1 MRMESVRSEMDDASR
16 LSLIIVILLILC
28 AAYFAVAETSFASVS
43 RVRIKIR
50 AERGEAKALRAMKV
64 LDNFDLAIT
73 SILICTNIV
82 HLSAASIAT
91 LAVTRMF
98 PGVSGAVTIST
109 FVMTLVVFF
118 AGEMLPKSIA
128 KKYSERLSLTVA
140 GSLWFFMTI
149 LRPLASLLTAIG
161 NFAARLAKA
170 DPQISVTEDEI
181 YDIIE
186 DMTEEGSLDEERGEL
201 ISSALQFAET
211 TVESILTSRVDIVAL
226 DIEDSAADMLAT
238 IRAQT
243 HSRLPVYEG
252 SIDNIIGILSI
263 RKFIKTYLR
272 EGGDMDVRA
281 ILDEPYFIHG
291 STNIDGLLPVM
302 SKKRLNMAVVTDNY
316 GGTLGIVTVEDILEE
331 LVGEIWDEDDV
342 VEEPYIALADG
353 EWDCTAEMTVS
364 DVFELLELDD
374 DDDDEFT
381 NKLLGEWAYEQ
392 FDFIPSVGDSFEYEN
407 VAVTVS
413 EMRDKRILRLRV
425 RLTDKGGEEK

>member
-1 MRMESVRSEMDDASR
+1 MESVRSEMDDASR
-16 LSLIIVILLILC
+16 LSLIVVILLILC

-43 RVRIKIR
+43 RVRIKVR
-50 AERGEAKALRAMKV
+50 AERGEAKAIRALKV

-128 KKYSERLSLTVA
+128 KKYSERLSLSVA

-149 LRPLASLLTAIG
+149 LKPLAQLLTAIG
-161 NFAARLAKA
+161 NAAARLAKA
-170 DPQISVTEDEI
+170 EAQISVTEDEI

-226 DIEDSAADMLAT
+226 DIEDSLDEMLTT
-238 IRAQT
+238 IKAET
-243 HSRLPVYEG
+243 HSRLPVYED

-272 EGGDMDVRA
+272 EGENMDVRA
-281 ILDEPYFIHG
+281 LLDEPYFIHG

-342 VEEPYIALADG
+342 VEEPYIALPDG
-353 EWDCTAEMTVS
+353 DWDCTAEMTVS
-364 DVFELLELDD
+364 DVFELLELDG

-392 FDFIPSVGDSFEYEN
+392 FDAIPSVGDSFEYEN
-407 VAVTVS
+407 VGVTVS
-413 EMRDKRILRLRV
+413 EMRNNRILRLRV

>member
-1 MRMESVRSEMDDASR
+1 MESVRSEMDDASR
-16 LSLIIVILLILC
+16 LSLIVVILLILC

-43 RVRIKIR
+43 KVRIKVH
-50 AERGEAKALRAMKV
+50 AERGEAKAIRALKV

-128 KKYSERLSLTVA
+128 KKYSERLSLAVA
-140 GSLWFFMTI
+140 GSLWFFMTV
-149 LRPLASLLTAIG
+149 LKPLATLLTAIG
-161 NFAARLAKA
+161 NFAAKLAKA

-226 DIEDSAADMLAT
+226 DIDDPVDEMLGT
-238 IRAQT
+238 IRSET

-272 EGGDMDVRA
+272 EGEKMDVRA
-281 ILDEPYFIHG
+281 LLDEPYFIHG

-342 VEEPYIALADG
+342 VEEPYVALDNG

-364 DVFELLELDD
+364 DVFELLELDE

-392 FDFIPSVGDSFEYEN
+392 FDNIPSVGDSFRYEN
-407 VAVTVS
+407 VEVTVS
-413 EMRDKRILRLRV
+413 EMHNNRILRLRV
-425 RLTDKGGEEK
+425 RLIDEGGEEK

>member
-1 MRMESVRSEMDDASR
+1 MDDASR
-16 LSLIIVILLILC
+16 LSLIVVILLILC

-43 RVRIKIR
+43 KVRIKIR
-50 AERGEAKALRAMKV
+50 AERGEAKAIRALKV

-128 KKYSERLSLTVA
+128 KKYSERLSLAVG
-140 GSLWFFMTI
+140 GSLWFFMTV
-149 LRPLASLLTAIG
+149 LKPLATLLTAIG
-161 NFAARLAKA
+161 NFAAKLAKA

-226 DIEDSAADMLAT
+226 DIDDPVDEMLGT
-238 IRAQT
+238 IRSET

-272 EGGDMDVRA
+272 EGEKMDVRA
-281 ILDEPYFIHG
+281 LLDEPYFIHG

-342 VEEPYIALADG
+342 VEEPYVALDNG

-364 DVFELLELDD
+364 DVFELLELDE

-392 FDFIPSVGDSFEYEN
+392 FDNIPSVGDSFRYEN
-407 VAVTVS
+407 VEVTVS
-413 EMRDKRILRLRV
+413 EMHNNRILRLRV
-425 RLTDKGGEEK
+425 RLIDEGGEEK

>member
-1 MRMESVRSEMDDASR
+1 MESVRSEMDDASR
-16 LSLIIVILLILC
+16 LSLIVVILLILC

-43 RVRIKIR
+43 KVRIKIR
-50 AERGEAKALRAMKV
+50 AERGEAKAIRALKV

-128 KKYSERLSLTVA
+128 KKYSERLSLAVA
-140 GSLWFFMTI
+140 GSLWFFMTV
-149 LRPLASLLTAIG
+149 LKPLATLLTAIG
-161 NFAARLAKA
+161 NFASKLAKA

-226 DIEDSAADMLAT
+226 DIDDPVDEMLST
-238 IRAQT
+238 IRSET

-272 EGGDMDVRA
+272 EGEKMDVRA
-281 ILDEPYFIHG
+281 LLDEPYFIHG

-342 VEEPYIALADG
+342 VEEPYVALDNG

-364 DVFELLELDD
+364 DVFELLELDE

-392 FDFIPSVGDSFEYEN
+392 FDNIPSVGDSFRYEN
-407 VAVTVS
+407 VEVTVS
-413 EMRDKRILRLRV
+413 EMHNNRILRLRV
-425 RLTDKGGEEK
+425 RLIDEGGEEK

>member
-1 MRMESVRSEMDDASR
+1 MDDASR
-16 LSLIIVILLILC
+16 LSLIIVILLIFC
-28 AAYFAVAETSFASVS
+28 AAYFAVTETSFASVS

-50 AERGEAKALRAMKV
+50 AERGEPKAQTALKV

-98 PGVSGAVTIST
+98 PDVSGAVTIST

-118 AGEMLPKSIA
+118 AGEMLPKSVA

-149 LRPLASLLTAIG
+149 LRPLAGLLTAMG
-161 NFAARLAKA
+161 NFASRFVKA
-170 DPQISVTEDEI
+170 DPQVSVTEDEI

-186 DMTEEGSLDEERGEL
+186 DMTEDGSLDEERGEL

-211 TVESILTSRVDIVAL
+211 TVESVLTSRVDIAAL
-226 DIEDSAADMLAT
+226 DIEDPIGEMLET
-238 IRAQT
+238 IKAET
-243 HSRLPVYEG
+243 HSRLPVYED
-252 SIDNIIGILSI
+252 SIDNIVGILSI

-272 EGGDMDVRA
+272 DGEDMDVRA
-281 ILDEPYFIHG
+281 LLDKPYFIHG
-291 STNIDGLLPVM
+291 STNIDDLLPAM
-302 SKKRLNMAVVTDNY
+302 SKNRINMAVVTDNY

-342 VEEPYIALADG
+342 VEEPYISCGDG
-353 EWDCTAEMTVS
+353 SWDCTSEITVS

-374 DDDDEFT
+374 EDDEFT
-381 NKLLGEWAYEQ
+381 NKLLGEWAYEE
-392 FDFIPSVGDSFEYEN
+392 FDFIPHPGDSFEYN
-407 VAVTVS
+407 GIKVTVT
-413 EMRDKRILRLRV
+413 EMRNNRILRLNV
-425 RLTDKGGEEK
+425 RLTGNGGEEK

>member
-1 MRMESVRSEMDDASR
+1 MDDASR
-16 LSLIIVILLILC
+16 LSLIVVILLILC

-43 RVRIKIR
+43 KVRIKVR
-50 AERGEAKALRAMKV
+50 AERGEAKAIRALKV

-118 AGEMLPKSIA
+118 VGEMLPKSIA
-128 KKYSERLSLTVA
+128 KKYSERLSLAVA
-140 GSLWFFMTI
+140 GSLWFFMTV
-149 LRPLASLLTAIG
+149 LKPLATLLTAIG
-161 NFAARLAKA
+161 NFAAKLAKA

-226 DIEDSAADMLAT
+226 DIDDPVDEMLGT
-238 IRAQT
+238 IRSET

-272 EGGDMDVRA
+272 EGEKMDVRA
-281 ILDEPYFIHG
+281 LLDEPYFIHG

-342 VEEPYIALADG
+342 VEEPYVALDNG

-364 DVFELLELDD
+364 DVFELLELDE

-392 FDFIPSVGDSFEYEN
+392 FDNIPSVGDSFRYEN
-407 VAVTVS
+407 VEVTVS
-413 EMRDKRILRLRV
+413 EMHNNRILRLRV
-425 RLTDKGGEEK
+425 RLIDEGGEEK

>member
-1 MRMESVRSEMDDASR
+1 MDDASR
-16 LSLIIVILLILC
+16 LSLIVVILLILC

-43 RVRIKIR
+43 KVRIKVR
-50 AERGEAKALRAMKV
+50 AERGEAKAIRALKV

-128 KKYSERLSLTVA
+128 KKYSERLSLAVA
-140 GSLWFFMTI
+140 GSLWFFMTV
-149 LRPLASLLTAIG
+149 LKPLATLLTAIG
-161 NFAARLAKA
+161 TFAAKLAKA

-226 DIEDSAADMLAT
+226 DIDDPVDEMLGT
-238 IRAQT
+238 IRSET
-243 HSRLPVYEG
+243 PSRLPVYEG

-272 EGGDMDVRA
+272 EGEKMDVRA
-281 ILDEPYFIHG
+281 LLDEPYFIHG

-342 VEEPYIALADG
+342 VEEPYVALDNG

-364 DVFELLELDD
+364 DVFELLELDE

-392 FDFIPSVGDSFEYEN
+392 FDNIPSVGDSFEYDN

-413 EMRDKRILRLRV
+413 EMRNNRILRLRV
-425 RLTDKGGEEK
+425 RLIDEGGEEK

>member
-1 MRMESVRSEMDDASR
+1 MESVRSEMDDASR
-16 LSLIIVILLILC
+16 LSLIVVILLILC

-43 RVRIKIR
+43 KVRIKIR
-50 AERGEAKALRAMKV
+50 AERGEAKAIRALKV

-128 KKYSERLSLTVA
+128 KKYSERLSLAVA
-140 GSLWFFMTI
+140 GSLWFFMTV
-149 LRPLASLLTAIG
+149 LKPLATLLTAIG
-161 NFAARLAKA
+161 NFAAKLAKA

-201 ISSALQFAET
+201 ISSALQLAET

-226 DIEDSAADMLAT
+226 DIDDPVDEMLGT
-238 IRAQT
+238 IRSET

-252 SIDNIIGILSI
+252 SIDNIIGIRSI

-272 EGGDMDVRA
+272 EGEKMDVRA
-281 ILDEPYFIHG
+281 LLDEPYFIHG

-342 VEEPYIALADG
+342 VEEPYVALDNG

-364 DVFELLELDD
+364 DVFELLELDE

-392 FDFIPSVGDSFEYEN
+392 FDNIPSVGDSFRYEN
-407 VAVTVS
+407 VEVTVS
-413 EMRDKRILRLRV
+413 EMHNNRILRLRV
-425 RLTDKGGEEK
+425 CLIDEGGEEK

>member
-1 MRMESVRSEMDDASR
+1 MESVRSEMDDASR
-16 LSLIIVILLILC
+16 LSLIVVILLILC
-28 AAYFAVAETSFASVS
+28 AANFAVAETSFASVS
-43 RVRIKIR
+43 KVRIKVR
-50 AERGEAKALRAMKV
+50 AERGEAKAIRALKV

-128 KKYSERLSLTVA
+128 KKYSERLSLAVA
-140 GSLWFFMTI
+140 GSLWFFMTV
-149 LRPLASLLTAIG
+149 LKPLATLLTAIG
-161 NFAARLAKA
+161 NFAAKLAKA

-226 DIEDSAADMLAT
+226 DIDDPVDEMLGT
-238 IRAQT
+238 IRSET

-272 EGGDMDVRA
+272 EGEKMDVRA
-281 ILDEPYFIHG
+281 LLDEPYFIHG

-342 VEEPYIALADG
+342 VEEPYVALDNG

-364 DVFELLELDD
+364 DVFELLELDE

-392 FDFIPSVGDSFEYEN
+392 FDNIPSVGDSFRYEN
-407 VAVTVS
+407 VEVTVS
-413 EMRDKRILRLRV
+413 EMHNNRILRLRV
-425 RLTDKGGEEK
+425 CLIDEGGEEK

>member
-1 MRMESVRSEMDDASR
+1 MESVRSEMDDASR
-16 LSLIIVILLILC
+16 LSLIVVILLILC

-43 RVRIKIR
+43 KVRIKIR
-50 AERGEAKALRAMKV
+50 AERGEAKAIRALKV

-128 KKYSERLSLTVA
+128 KKYSERLSLAVA
-140 GSLWFFMTI
+140 GSLWFFMTV
-149 LRPLASLLTAIG
+149 LKPLATLLTAIG
-161 NFAARLAKA
+161 NFAAKLAKA

-211 TVESILTSRVDIVAL
+211 MVESILTSRVDIVAL
-226 DIEDSAADMLAT
+226 DIDDPVDEMLGT
-238 IRAQT
+238 IRSET

-272 EGGDMDVRA
+272 EGEKMDVRA
-281 ILDEPYFIHG
+281 LLDEPYFIHG

-342 VEEPYIALADG
+342 VEEPYVALDNG

-364 DVFELLELDD
+364 DVFELLELDE

-392 FDFIPSVGDSFEYEN
+392 FDNIPSVGDSFRYEN
-407 VAVTVS
+407 VEVTVS
-413 EMRDKRILRLRV
+413 EMHNNRILRLRV
-425 RLTDKGGEEK
+425 RLIDEGGEEK

>member
-1 MRMESVRSEMDDASR
+1 MDDASR
-16 LSLIIVILLILC
+16 LSLIVVILLILC

-43 RVRIKIR
+43 KVKIKIR
-50 AERGEAKALRAMKV
+50 AERGEPKAEKALKV

-91 LAVTRMF
+91 LAVTRMY
-98 PGVSGAVTIST
+98 PGVSVAVTIST
-109 FVMTLVVFF
+109 FVMTLAVFF
-118 AGEMLPKSIA
+118 VGEMLPKSIA
-128 KKYSERLSLTVA
+128 KKYSERLSLSVA
-140 GSLWFFMTI
+140 GSLWFFMTV
-149 LRPLASLLTAIG
+149 LRPIASVLTAIG
-161 NFAARLAKA
+161 NFAARFVKA

-186 DMTEEGSLDEERGEL
+186 DMTEEGSLDSERGEL

-226 DIEDSAADMLAT
+226 DVDDSLDDILAT
-238 IRAQT
+238 IRAET
-243 HSRLPVYEG
+243 HSRLPVYDG

-272 EGGDMDVRA
+272 EGEKTDLRA
-281 ILDEPYFIHG
+281 LLDEPYFIHG
-291 STNIDGLLPVM
+291 STNIDALLPIM
-302 SKKRLNMAVVTDNY
+302 SKRRINMAVVTDNY

-342 VEEPYIALADG
+342 VEEPYTSLGDG
-353 EWDCTAEMTVS
+353 AWDCTAEMAVS
-364 DVFELLELDD
+364 DVFELLEKDEE
-374 DDDDEFT
+374 DDEFT

-392 FDFIPSVGDSFEYEN
+392 FDLIPRVGDSFTYDDIC
-407 VAVTVS
+407 VTVT
-413 EMRDKRILRLRV
+413 EMRNNRILRLRV
-425 RLTDKGGEEK
+425 ALAGKDGESK

>member
-1 MRMESVRSEMDDASR
+1 MESVRSEMDDASR
-16 LSLIIVILLILC
+16 LSLIVVILLILC

-43 RVRIKIR
+43 KVRIKVR
-50 AERGEAKALRAMKV
+50 AERGEAKAIRALKV

-128 KKYSERLSLTVA
+128 KKYSERLSLAVA
-140 GSLWFFMTI
+140 GSLWFFMTV
-149 LRPLASLLTAIG
+149 LKPLATLLTAIG
-161 NFAARLAKA
+161 NFAAKLAKA

-226 DIEDSAADMLAT
+226 DIDDPVDEMLGT
-238 IRAQT
+238 IRSET

-272 EGGDMDVRA
+272 EGEKMDVRA
-281 ILDEPYFIHG
+281 LLDEPYFIHG

-342 VEEPYIALADG
+342 VEEPYVALDNG

-364 DVFELLELDD
+364 DVFELLELDE

-392 FDFIPSVGDSFEYEN
+392 FDNIPSVGDSFRYEN
-407 VAVTVS
+407 VEVTVS
-413 EMRDKRILRLRV
+413 EMHNNRILRLRV
-425 RLTDKGGEEK
+425 RLIDEGGEEK

>member
-1 MRMESVRSEMDDASR
+1 MDDASR
-16 LSLIIVILLILC
+16 LSLIVVILLILC

-43 RVRIKIR
+43 KVKIKIR
-50 AERGEAKALRAMKV
+50 AERGEPKAEKALKV

-91 LAVTRMF
+91 LAVTRMY
-98 PGVSGAVTIST
+98 PGVSVAVTIST
-109 FVMTLVVFF
+109 FVMTLAVFF
-118 AGEMLPKSIA
+118 VGEMLPKSIA
-128 KKYSERLSLTVA
+128 KKYSERLSLSVA
-140 GSLWFFMTI
+140 GSLWFFMTV
-149 LRPLASLLTAIG
+149 LRPLASVLTAIG
-161 NFAARLAKA
+161 NFAARFVKA

-186 DMTEEGSLDEERGEL
+186 DMTEEGSLDSERGEL

-226 DIEDSAADMLAT
+226 DVDDSLDDILAT
-238 IRAQT
+238 IRAET
-243 HSRLPVYEG
+243 HSRLPVYDG

-272 EGGDMDVRA
+272 EGENTDLRA
-281 ILDEPYFIHG
+281 LLDEPYFIHG
-291 STNIDGLLPVM
+291 STNIDALLPIM
-302 SKKRLNMAVVTDNY
+302 SKRRINMAVVADNY

-342 VEEPYIALADG
+342 VEEPYTSLGDG
-353 EWDCTAEMTVS
+353 AWDCTAEMAVS
-364 DVFELLELDD
+364 DVFELLEKDEE
-374 DDDDEFT
+374 DDEFT

-392 FDFIPSVGDSFEYEN
+392 FDLIPRVGDSFTYDDIC
-407 VAVTVS
+407 VTVT
-413 EMRDKRILRLRV
+413 EMRNNRILRLRV
-425 RLTDKGGEEK
+425 ALAGKGGESK

>member
-1 MRMESVRSEMDDASR
+1 MESVRSEMDDASR
-16 LSLIIVILLILC
+16 LSLIVVILLILC

-43 RVRIKIR
+43 KVRIKIR
-50 AERGEAKALRAMKV
+50 AERGEAKAIRALKV

-128 KKYSERLSLTVA
+128 KKYSERLSLAVA
-140 GSLWFFMTI
+140 GSLWFFMTV
-149 LRPLASLLTAIG
+149 LKPLATLLTAIG
-161 NFAARLAKA
+161 NFAAKLAKA

-226 DIEDSAADMLAT
+226 DIDDPVDEMLGT
-238 IRAQT
+238 IRSET

-272 EGGDMDVRA
+272 EGEKMDVRA
-281 ILDEPYFIHG
+281 LLDEPYFIHG

-342 VEEPYIALADG
+342 VEEPYVALDNG

-364 DVFELLELDD
+364 DVFELLELDE

-392 FDFIPSVGDSFEYEN
+392 FDNIPSVGDSFRYEN
-407 VAVTVS
+407 VDVTVS
-413 EMRDKRILRLRV
+413 EMHNNRILRLRV
-425 RLTDKGGEEK
+425 RLIDEGGEEK

>member
-1 MRMESVRSEMDDASR
+1 MESVRSEMDDASR
-16 LSLIIVILLILC
+16 LSLIVVILLILC

-43 RVRIKIR
+43 RVRIKVR
-50 AERGEAKALRAMKV
+50 AERGEAKAIRALKV

-128 KKYSERLSLTVA
+128 KKYSERLSLSVA

-149 LRPLASLLTAIG
+149 LKPLAQLLTAIG
-161 NFAARLAKA
+161 NAAARLAKA
-170 DPQISVTEDEI
+170 EAQISVTEDEI

-226 DIEDSAADMLAT
+226 DIEDSLDEMLTT
-238 IRAQT
+238 IKAET
-243 HSRLPVYEG
+243 HSRLPVYED

-272 EGGDMDVRA
+272 EGENMDVRA
-281 ILDEPYFIHG
+281 LLDEPYFIHG

-342 VEEPYIALADG
+342 VEEPYVALDNG

-364 DVFELLELDD
+364 DVFELLELDE

-392 FDFIPSVGDSFEYEN
+392 FDNIPSVGDSFEYDN

-413 EMRDKRILRLRV
+413 EMRNNRILRLRV
-425 RLTDKGGEEK
+425 RLIDEGGEEK

>member
-1 MRMESVRSEMDDASR
+1 MESVRSEMDDASR
-16 LSLIIVILLILC
+16 LSLIVVILLILC

-43 RVRIKIR
+43 KVRIKIR
-50 AERGEAKALRAMKV
+50 AERGEAKAIRALKV

-128 KKYSERLSLTVA
+128 KKYSERLSLAVG
-140 GSLWFFMTI
+140 GSLWFFMTV
-149 LRPLASLLTAIG
+149 LKPLATLLTAIG
-161 NFAARLAKA
+161 NFAAKLAKA

-226 DIEDSAADMLAT
+226 DIDDPVDEMLST
-238 IRAQT
+238 IRSET

-272 EGGDMDVRA
+272 EGEKMDVRA
-281 ILDEPYFIHG
+281 LLDEPYFIHG

-342 VEEPYIALADG
+342 VEEPYVALDNG

-364 DVFELLELDD
+364 DVFELLELDE

-392 FDFIPSVGDSFEYEN
+392 FDNIPSVGDSFRYEN
-407 VAVTVS
+407 VEVTVS
-413 EMRDKRILRLRV
+413 EMHNNRILRLRV
-425 RLTDKGGEEK
+425 RLIDEGGEEK

>member
-1 MRMESVRSEMDDASR
+1 MESVRSEMDDASR
-16 LSLIIVILLILC
+16 LSLIVVILLILC

-43 RVRIKIR
+43 KVRIKIR
-50 AERGEAKALRAMKV
+50 AERGEAKAIRALKV

-128 KKYSERLSLTVA
+128 KKYSERLSLAVG
-140 GSLWFFMTI
+140 GSLWFFMTV
-149 LRPLASLLTAIG
+149 LKPLATLLTAIG
-161 NFAARLAKA
+161 NFAAKLAKA

-226 DIEDSAADMLAT
+226 DIDDPVDEMLGT
-238 IRAQT
+238 IRSET

-272 EGGDMDVRA
+272 EGEKMDVRA
-281 ILDEPYFIHG
+281 LLDEPYFIHG

-342 VEEPYIALADG
+342 VEEPYVALDNG

-364 DVFELLELDD
+364 DVFELLELDE

-392 FDFIPSVGDSFEYEN
+392 FDNIPSVGDSFRYEN
-407 VAVTVS
+407 VEVTVS
-413 EMRDKRILRLRV
+413 EMHNNRILRLRV
-425 RLTDKGGEEK
+425 RLIDEGGEEK

>member
-1 MRMESVRSEMDDASR
+1 MESVRSEMDDASR
-16 LSLIIVILLILC
+16 LSLIVVILLILC

-43 RVRIKIR
+43 KVRIKIR
-50 AERGEAKALRAMKV
+50 AERGEAKAIRALKV

-128 KKYSERLSLTVA
+128 KKYSERLSLAVA
-140 GSLWFFMTI
+140 GSLWFFMTV
-149 LRPLASLLTAIG
+149 LKPLATLLTAIG
-161 NFAARLAKA
+161 NFAAKLAKA

-226 DIEDSAADMLAT
+226 DIDDPVDEMLGT
-238 IRAQT
+238 IRSET

-272 EGGDMDVRA
+272 EGEKMDVRA
-281 ILDEPYFIHG
+281 LLDEPYFIHG

-342 VEEPYIALADG
+342 IEEPYVALDNG

-364 DVFELLELDD
+364 DVFELLELDE

-392 FDFIPSVGDSFEYEN
+392 FDNIPSVGDSFRYEN
-407 VAVTVS
+407 VEVTVS
-413 EMRDKRILRLRV
+413 EMHNNRILRLRV
-425 RLTDKGGEEK
+425 RLIDEGGEEK

>member
-1 MRMESVRSEMDDASR
+1 MESVRSEMDDASR